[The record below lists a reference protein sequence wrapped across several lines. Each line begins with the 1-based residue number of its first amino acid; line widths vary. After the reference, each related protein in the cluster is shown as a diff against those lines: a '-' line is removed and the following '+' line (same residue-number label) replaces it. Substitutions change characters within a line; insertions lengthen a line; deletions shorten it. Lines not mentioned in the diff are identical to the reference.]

1 MKAIMTMHNWASD
14 LVSTWWTPVF
24 VLLFLVVVAVC
35 PVAEQQADFEA
46 AAKMPLR
53 ED

>member
-1 MKAIMTMHNWASD
+1 MRMEPALSLISD
-14 LVSTWWTPVF
+14 LVTTWWTPVF
-24 VLLFLVVVAVC
+24 VVLFIAVLVYAFW
-35 PVAEQQADFEA
+35 PRNRATFDA